1 VNTPKRHFIVP
12 DLQCR
17 PGVPLDHIRWIAEA
31 IVEYKPDTVVNI
43 GDHWDMP
50 SLSLH
55 EGPGSLKMEGARYE
69 DDVAVG
75 NEAFA
80 TLCGPMEAEQARL
93 VRRKQRHWTPRKLFL
108 FGNHENRIHRAINAA
123 PKFAGTIG
131 EHHLNTRDFER
142 HPFLERVWQDGVLYS
157 HYFQSSHSSHAI
169 GGTIDNRLNK
179 IGASFVQGH
188 EQGFRYG
195 TRIQASGATW
205 HGLVAGSCYLHDED
219 YRGAQ
224 GQNHWRG
231 VVVLNEVRDGDF
243 CVMPLTLDYLC
254 RRYERVSLGE
264 YLRKSYKDAEARFT
278 LARVA

>member
-1 VNTPKRHFIVP
+1 VSCPQRHFLIP
-12 DLQCR
+12 DTQVR
-17 PGVPLDHIRWIAEA
+17 PGVPTDHVDWIAQA
-31 IVEYKPDTVVNI
+31 IVDYLPDSVFHI

-50 SLSLH
+50 SLSMH
-55 EGPGSLKMEGARYE
+55 DIAGSRAMEGARYE
-69 DDVAVG
+69 DDIQAG

-80 TLCGPMEAEQARL
+80 RLCAPMEAEQARRA
-93 VRRKQRHWTPRKLFL
+93 RRKIKAWKPRKAFCL
-108 FGNHENRIHRAINAA
+108 GNHENRINRAVNNA
-123 PKFAGTIG
+123 PKWAGTIG
-131 EHHLNTRDFER
+131 EHHLLTRDWER
-142 HPFLERVWQDGVLYS
+142 HPFLSRVWQDGLLYS

-219 YRGAQ
+219 YRGNQ
-224 GQNHWRG
+224 GQGHWRG
-231 VVVLNEVRDGDF
+231 VVVLNEVRDGDY

-254 RRYERVSLGE
+254 RKYEGMSLADF
-264 YLRKSYKDAEARFT
+264 LRKKYRGAEYRFT
-278 LARVA
+278 LARAA

>member
-1 VNTPKRHFIVP
+1 VKRHFILP
-12 DLQCR
+12 DTQVR
-17 PGVPLDHIRWIAEA
+17 PGVPLDHLPWVAQA
-31 IVEYKPDTVVNI
+31 IVDYRPDVVVHI
-43 GDHWDMP
+43 GDHFDMP
-50 SLSLH
+50 SLSMH
-55 EGPGSLKMEGARYE
+55 DGPGSMKMEGARYE
-69 DDVAVG
+69 EDVAVG

-80 TLCGPMEAEQARL
+80 TLCKPMEAEQARL
-93 VRRKQRHWTPRKLFL
+93 KRNKEKQWNPRKVFC

-131 EHHLNTRDFER
+131 DHHLNTRDFER
-142 HPFLERVWQDGVLYS
+142 HAFLERVWQDGVLYS

-179 IGASFVQGH
+179 IGASFIQGH

-224 GQNHWRG
+224 GQGHWRG
-231 VVVLNEVRDGDF
+231 VVVLNEVRDGDY
-243 CVMPLTLDYLC
+243 CVMPLTLEYLC
-254 RRYERVSLGE
+254 RKYEGVSLGE
-264 YLRKSYKDAEARFT
+264 YLRKSYKDAEHKLT
-278 LARVA
+278 LARAA